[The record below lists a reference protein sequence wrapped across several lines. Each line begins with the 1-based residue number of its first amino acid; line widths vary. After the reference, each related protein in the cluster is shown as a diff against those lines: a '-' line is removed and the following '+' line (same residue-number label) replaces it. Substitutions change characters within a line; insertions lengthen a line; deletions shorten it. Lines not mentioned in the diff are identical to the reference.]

1 MIMRDVLSAI
11 FFLVFTIV
19 FCWVRLTLL
28 QEDVMKKNPGRKE
41 RRMLAYRERK
51 ANGRR
56 KMKLQEWQ
64 DKKDRQLT
72 SQL

>member
-1 MIMRDVLSAI
+1 
-11 FFLVFTIV
+11 
-19 FCWVRLTLL
+19 
-28 QEDVMKKNPGRKE
+28 MKKNPGRKE